1 MIELVKYFRILFLS
15 AKLSRDRLKD
25 FTEDHIQR
33 LTANNPGG
41 IFTTILTAITSA
53 YNSYFGDLASEELNL
68 VVQKGMTTAMN
79 ESRTALE
86 KQLSDNEGLVAY
98 IYRNNKAMYE
108 LFYPQGMTEY
118 YQASI
123 SHMGTISGRYKTAL
137 SNNSGDFDPQ
147 FITDYNTVQ
156 QTFIDNRAAQEGAK
170 GNVSAERSDLQ
181 VSRPELCTQLTKNLL
196 TIALQYVGDESKSDV
211 YFNQAILNAAFKES
225 DTRVESELDPGRDE
239 VIFSNITKGTV
250 DLMVENTGTVPLN
263 FGFVASENI
272 PLVNDP
278 NSVVPAGKS
287 TGSTAA
293 EAGWTSEKKIFKV
306 ANFTGEEGSYI
317 ARKV

>member
-15 AKLSRDRLKD
+15 AKISRDRLKD

-33 LTANNPGG
+33 LIANNPGG
-41 IFTTILTAITSA
+41 IFTASLTAITTA

-68 VVQKGMTTAMN
+68 AVQKGKTTAMK
-79 ESRTALE
+79 ESRAALL
-86 KQLSDNEGLVAY
+86 KMLSDNEGLIAY
-98 IYRNNKAMYE
+98 KYKDNKAKYE
-108 LFYPQGMTEY
+108 LFYPQGMDEY
-118 YQASI
+118 NHASI
-123 SHMGTISGRYKTAL
+123 SHLGTISGRYKSAL

-225 DTRVESELDPGRDE
+225 ETRVESELGPGHNE
-239 VIFSNITKGTV
+239 VVFSNITKATV
-250 DLMVENTGTVPLN
+250 GLMVKNNGSVPLV
-263 FGFVASENI
+263 FGFVANETD

-278 NSVVPAGKS
+278 DSAIEPGVEKGTSAG
-287 TGSTAA
+287 
-293 EAGWTSEKKIFKV
+293 EAGWTAEKKILKV
-306 ANFTGEEGSYI
+306 ASFAGEVGSYI